1 MFEAAPINTDKN
13 LELLPSESVF
23 LFEIAPRSDY
33 KIPNPQG
40 MMDPKVIRIVSDTKT
55 FTKPSPEQITELDCC
70 SAS

>member
-23 LFEIAPRSDY
+23 LFEIVPRSDY

-55 FTKPSPEQITELDCC
+55 FTKPSCN
-70 SAS
+70 